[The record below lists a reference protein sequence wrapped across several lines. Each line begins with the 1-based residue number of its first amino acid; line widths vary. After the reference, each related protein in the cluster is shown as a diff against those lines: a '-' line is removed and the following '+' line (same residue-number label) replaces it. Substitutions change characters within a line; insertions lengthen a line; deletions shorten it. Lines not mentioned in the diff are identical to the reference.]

1 MANSVPVTKYVEL
14 FSNEVIPGPT
24 NGGYDILF
32 DEKIARDDWKE
43 IRVWAHVFIVN
54 YATTP
59 LTPGANL
66 LLRFMH
72 DFGGGDSF
80 DYETANIPF
89 LGVTSYIDGYT
100 VKPIIGKE
108 LRLLCHPTQLPPGP
122 YNMSVT
128 YLLVR

>member
-1 MANSVPVTKYVEL
+1 MADPVPLTQYVEVY
-14 FSNEVIPGPT
+14 SDKVIQGPT
-24 NGGYDILF
+24 DGGYAVLF
-32 DEKIARDDWKE
+32 DTKIATDGWKE
-43 IRVWAHVFIVN
+43 VRVGVHVFVIN

-59 LTPGANL
+59 ITQGANL

-72 DFGGGDSF
+72 DFAGGDSF
-80 DYETANIPF
+80 DYEANIIPF
-89 LGVTSYIDGYT
+89 TTASYIDGYA

-108 LRLLCHPTQLPPGP
+108 LRLLCHPTQMPPGP

>member
-1 MANSVPVTKYVEL
+1 
-14 FSNEVIPGPT
+14 
-24 NGGYDILF
+24 
-32 DEKIARDDWKE
+32 
-43 IRVWAHVFIVN
+43 VN

-89 LGVTSYIDGYT
+89 TGVASYIDGYA

-108 LRLLCHPTQLPPGP
+108 PRLLNTPIARKAAESLHTRSGSKWRICSQ
-122 YNMSVT
+122 
-128 YLLVR
+128 